1 MIAKIVQGRGFRG
14 VVNYVLDKDHSHLLY
29 ADGVRL
35 KDKESIIQNF
45 VAQQKLN
52 PKIAKPVAHIS
63 LDFSVQDKN
72 RLTDQF
78 MAGMALE
85 YMERMGYRDTQYII
99 ARHHDT
105 DHPHIHIVI
114 NRIDNN
120 GKRISD
126 QNEKLRNTRVCMEL
140 TKKYGLYIASGKEN
154 VKEHRLKEPDK
165 TRYEIYHAL
174 KSSIPNCKNWK
185 ELKSELLR
193 SGITTEFRN
202 NGETDKIQGVRFGKN
217 GYEFN
222 GSKIDRVCSYSKIS
236 YQLYLNEKL
245 NQNEGQQHSAT
256 NQPDQITQQHNTMD
270 LAAGIENAASIVGGL
285 FDLLMNPSHH
295 YNENEADFLRA
306 EAHRRKKKKG
316 NQYRHRL

>member
-29 ADGVRL
+29 AEGVRL
-35 KDKESIIQNF
+35 KDKESIIQSF

-52 PKIAKPVAHIS
+52 PKIVKPVAHIS

-78 MAGMALE
+78 MADMALE
-85 YMERMGYRDTQYII
+85 YMEKMGYRDTQYII

-126 QNEKLRNTRVCMEL
+126 QNEKLRNVKICMEL
-140 TKKYGLYIASGKEN
+140 TKKHCLYIATGKEN

-165 TRYEIYHAL
+165 TKYEIYHAL
-174 KSSIPNCKNWK
+174 QSAVSTCRGWQ
-185 ELKSELLR
+185 ELKTELLK
-193 SGITTEFRN
+193 SGITTELRN
-202 NGETDKIQGVRFGKN
+202 NGDTDKIQGVRFGKN

-222 GSKIDRVCSYSKIS
+222 GSKIDRTCSYSIIN
-236 YQLYLNEKL
+236 YRLQ
-245 NQNEGQQHSAT
+245 QNERLQQAQKH
-256 NQPDQITQQHNTMD
+256 QPEQDEWHDSMELSSVI
-270 LAAGIENAASIVGGL
+270 GKAASTLGGI
-285 FDLLMNPSHH
+285 FDILKPSSG
-295 YNENEADFLRA
+295 YDENQAEVFRQEAKK
-306 EAHRRKKKKG
+306 RRKKKA
-316 NQYRHRL
+316 NQYRQRL

>member
-14 VVNYVLDKDHSHLLY
+14 VVNYVLDKNHSHLLY

-35 KDKESIIQNF
+35 KDKESIIQSF

-78 MAGMALE
+78 MIGMARE
-85 YMERMGYRDTQYII
+85 YMEKMGYRDTQYII
-99 ARHHDT
+99 ARHYDT

-126 QNEKLRNTRVCMEL
+126 QNEKLRNSRVCMEL

-154 VKEHRLKEPDK
+154 VKEDRLKEPDK
-165 TRYEIYHAL
+165 TKYEIYHAL
-174 KSSIPNCKNWK
+174 QNAIPESKNWN
-185 ELKSELLR
+185 ELKSKLLQ
-193 SGITTEFRN
+193 SGVTTEFRN
-202 NGETDKIQGVRFGKN
+202 NGETDKIQGFRFGKN

-222 GSKIDRVCSYSKIS
+222 GSKIDRAYSYSKIS
-236 YQLYLNEKL
+236 YQLFLNEKL
-245 NQNEGQQHSAT
+245 RQNEGQQHSAP
-256 NQPDQITQQHNTMD
+256 NQSDQLNRQDNTMD
-270 LAAGIENAASIVGGL
+270 FSSGLENAASVLGGL
-285 FDLLMNPSHH
+285 FDFTNPSH
-295 YNENEADFLRA
+295 YYDENEADFIREQA
-306 EAHRRKKKKG
+306 RRRKKKKES
-316 NQYRHRL
+316 QYRHRL

>member
-14 VVNYVLDKDHSHLLY
+14 VINYVLDKDHSRLLY

-35 KDKESIIQNF
+35 KDKESVIQSF
-45 VAQQKLN
+45 AAQQKLN

-78 MAGMALE
+78 MVGMARE
-85 YMERMGYRDTQYII
+85 YMEKMGYRGTQYII
-99 ARHHDT
+99 ARHYDT

-126 QNEKLRNTRVCMEL
+126 QNEKLRNGRVCMEL

-165 TRYEIYHAL
+165 TKYEIYHAL
-174 KSSIPNCKNWK
+174 RNAIPDCKNWK
-185 ELKSELLR
+185 ELKSELLH
-193 SGITTEFRN
+193 SGISTEFRN
-202 NGETDKIQGVRFGKN
+202 NGQTDKIQGVRFGKN

-222 GSKIDRVCSYSKIS
+222 GSKIDRSYSFSKIS
-236 YQLYLNEKL
+236 YQLQQNEKV
-245 NQNEGQQHSAT
+245 QQSTIDNPEQSNGKNDTPDHSLGRKNAT
-256 NQPDQITQQHNTMD
+256 SVFD
-270 LAAGIENAASIVGGL
+270 GL
-285 FDLLMNPSHH
+285 FDLLKPLPL
-295 YNENEADFLRA
+295 YDENEAEFLKQ
-306 EAHRRKKKKG
+306 EAQWRKRKKKGK
-316 NQYRHRL
+316 QYRPRL

>member
-1 MIAKIVQGRGFRG
+1 MIAKIVQGQGFRG
-14 VVNYVLDKDHSHLLY
+14 VIGYVLDKEKASLLY
-29 ADGVRL
+29 SEGVRL
-35 KDKESIIQNF
+35 KDKESIIKSF

-63 LDFSVQDKN
+63 LDFSVQDKH

-78 MAGMALE
+78 MVGMAQE
-85 YMERMGYRDTQYII
+85 YMGKMGYRDTQYII
-99 ARHHDT
+99 VRHHDT

-126 QNEKLRNTRVCMEL
+126 QNERLRNTKVCMEL

-165 TRYEIYHAL
+165 TKYEIYHAL
-174 KSSIPNCKNWK
+174 KSAIPNCKNWK
-185 ELKSELLR
+185 ELKSELIQ
-193 SGITTEFRN
+193 SGITIEFRK
-202 NGETDKIQGVRFGKN
+202 NGNTDKIQGVRFGKN

-222 GSKIDRVCSYSKIS
+222 GSKIDRACSFSKIS

-245 NQNEGQQHSAT
+245 SHTESRNHSAS
-256 NQPDQITQQHNTMD
+256 NYPGQFNRQDNTMD
-270 LAAGIENAASIVGGL
+270 IASGLENAASIAGGL
-285 FDLLMNPSHH
+285 FDLFKSSQRYDEDEDDL
-295 YNENEADFLRA
+295 LRKQTQL
-306 EAHRRKKKKG
+306 RKKKKSH
-316 NQYRHRL
+316 QYRHRL

>member
-14 VVNYVLDKDHSHLLY
+14 VVNYVLNKDHSHLLY
-29 ADGVRL
+29 AEGVRL
-35 KDKESIIQNF
+35 KDKESIIQSF
-45 VAQQKLN
+45 VVQKKLN
-52 PKIAKPVAHIS
+52 PKIVKPVAHIS
-63 LDFSVQDKN
+63 LDFSVQDKS

-85 YMERMGYRDTQYII
+85 YMEKMGYRDTQFII

-165 TRYEIYHAL
+165 TKYEIYHAL
-174 KSSIPNCKNWK
+174 QSAISKCRNWQ
-185 ELKSELLR
+185 ELKAELLK
-193 SGITTEFRN
+193 SGIKTEFRN
-202 NGETDKIQGVRFGKN
+202 NGTTDKIQGVRFGKN

-222 GSKIDRVCSYSKIS
+222 GSKIDRTCSFSKIN
-236 YQLYLNEKL
+236 YQLQ
-245 NQNEGQQHSAT
+245 QNERLQQAQKH
-256 NQPDQITQQHNTMD
+256 QPEQPAWQDT
-270 LAAGIENAASIVGGL
+270 IEFSSIVGNTISALGGL
-285 FDLLMNPSHH
+285 FDILSLPPGHD
-295 YNENEADFLRA
+295 ENQEEIFRQEAKI
-306 EAHRRKKKKG
+306 RKKRKKG
-316 NQYRHRL
+316 HQL

>member
-29 ADGVRL
+29 AEGIRI
-35 KDKESIIQNF
+35 KDKESIVNSF

-63 LDFSVQDKN
+63 LDFSVQDKS

-78 MAGMALE
+78 MAGVAKE
-85 YMERMGYRDTQYII
+85 YMEKMGYRDTQYII
-99 ARHHDT
+99 VRHHDT

-165 TRYEIYHAL
+165 TKYEIYHAL
-174 KSSIPNCKNWK
+174 KSAIPNCKNWK
-185 ELKSELLR
+185 ELRSELLK
-193 SGITTEFRN
+193 SGISTAFIK
-202 NGETDKIQGVRFGKN
+202 NGETEKIQGVQFGKK

-222 GSKIDRVCSYSKIS
+222 GSKIDRACSFSKIN
-236 YQLYLNEKL
+236 YQLQ
-245 NQNEGQQHSAT
+245 QNERLQQSQKHQPEQSAWQD
-256 NQPDQITQQHNTMD
+256 N
-270 LAAGIENAASIVGGL
+270 IEFSSIVKNTTSALGGL
-285 FDLLMNPSHH
+285 FDILSLPSG
-295 YNENEADFLRA
+295 YNENQEEIFRQ
-306 EAHRRKKKKG
+306 ETKIRKKRKKG
-316 NQYRHRL
+316 RQL

>member
-29 ADGVRL
+29 SEGVRL
-35 KDKESIIQNF
+35 KDKESIIQSF
-45 VAQQKLN
+45 AVQQKLN

-85 YMERMGYRDTQYII
+85 YMEKMGYRDTQYII

-126 QNEKLRNTRVCMEL
+126 QNEKLRNVKICMEL
-140 TKKYGLYIASGKEN
+140 TKKHCLYIATGKEN

-165 TRYEIYHAL
+165 TKYEIYHAL
-174 KSSIPNCKNWK
+174 QSAISKCQNWQ
-185 ELKSELLR
+185 ELKTELLK

-202 NGETDKIQGVRFGKN
+202 NGGTDKIQGVRLGKN

-222 GSKIDRVCSYSKIS
+222 GSKIDRTCSYSKIN
-236 YQLYLNEKL
+236 YRLQ
-245 NQNEGQQHSAT
+245 QNDRLQQAQKH
-256 NQPDQITQQHNTMD
+256 QPEQDEWHNSME
-270 LAAGIENAASIVGGL
+270 LSSIVKASASAMGR
-285 FDLLMNPSHH
+285 LLDILKPSSG
-295 YNENEADFLRA
+295 YDENQAEVFRKEAKK
-306 EAHRRKKKKG
+306 RRKKKA
-316 NQYRHRL
+316 NQYRLRL

>member
-35 KDKESIIQNF
+35 KDKESIIKSF
-45 VAQQKLN
+45 VVQQKLN

-72 RLTDQF
+72 RLSDQF

-99 ARHHDT
+99 TRHHDT

-126 QNEKLRNTRVCMEL
+126 QNEKLRNTKICMEL

-165 TRYEIYHAL
+165 TKYEIYHAL
-174 KSSIPNCKNWK
+174 QSAIYKCRNWQ
-185 ELKSELLR
+185 ELKAELLK
-193 SGITTEFRN
+193 SGIKTEFQN
-202 NGETDKIQGVRFGKN
+202 NGATDKIQGVRFGKN

-222 GSKIDRVCSYSKIS
+222 GSKIDRTCSYSKIN
-236 YQLYLNEKL
+236 YRLQ
-245 NQNEGQQHSAT
+245 QNERLQQAQKHQAE
-256 NQPDQITQQHNTMD
+256 QPAWEDDMEFSSTMKSITSS
-270 LAAGIENAASIVGGL
+270 LGGL
-285 FDLLMNPSHH
+285 FDILQPSPV
-295 YNENEADFLRA
+295 YDENQAEVFRKEAKK
-306 EAHRRKKKKG
+306 RRKKKA
-316 NQYRHRL
+316 NQYRQRL

>member
-1 MIAKIVQGRGFRG
+1 MIAKIIQGQGFRG
-14 VVNYVLDKDHSHLLY
+14 VIGYVLDKEKASLLY
-29 ADGVRL
+29 AEGVRI
-35 KDKESIIQNF
+35 KDKESIIQSF

-72 RLTDQF
+72 RMTHQF

-85 YMERMGYRDTQYII
+85 YMKKMGYRDTQYII

-126 QNEKLRNTRVCMEL
+126 QNEKLRNTRVCLEL
-140 TKKYGLYIASGKEN
+140 TKKYGLYIALGKEN

-165 TRYEIYHAL
+165 TKYEIYHAL
-174 KSSIPNCKNWK
+174 KSAIPNCKNWK
-185 ELKSELLR
+185 ELKSELLQ

-222 GSKIDRVCSYSKIS
+222 GSKIDRACSYSKIS
-236 YQLYLNEKL
+236 YQLYLNEKQH
-245 NQNEGQQHSAT
+245 QNEGQQHSEL
-256 NQPDQITQQHNTMD
+256 NQPDQLNQQDNTMD
-270 LAAGIENAASIVGGL
+270 FAAGIENAASIMGGL
-285 FDLLMNPSHH
+285 FDLLNTPQHH
-295 YNENEADFLRA
+295 DENEAFQVKRKI
-306 EAHRRKKKKG
+306 KKKD